1 MPIVSISMNDEM
13 ISQLGKLQ
21 KSLGFSGRSEIIRAG
36 IRTFVQEEKQMHD
49 LTGRKNAILTVVHAD
64 SHDNEVIMIKHDYED
79 LIRTH
84 LHNKI
89 DGDRCVE
96 VFVLDGEGKRIE
108 SITNGFL
115 VNKKM
120 DVVKLVAL

>member
-13 ISQLGKLQ
+13 INQLGKLQ

-49 LTGRKNAILTVVHAD
+49 LTGSKNAILTVVHAD

-84 LHNKI
+84 LHSKI
-89 DGDRCVE
+89 DSDRCVE